1 MFIQR
6 RFAPAIVAAAL
17 ALGSMGVTLAQQPA
31 KPGPG
36 PGMGPGMMGGYG
48 PGGPGA
54 YGPGGPGYGMGPGM
68 MGGYGPGGP
77 GAYGPGGPGYGMG
90 PGMMGGGMMGGGM
103 MGPGMMGGGMMGVGP
118 GMGRALWSLDLNDN
132 QRKEVVKVQDELRKK
147 NWELAG
153 KMQDEMAKLRD
164 AYWGSD
170 KRNRSAIS
178 AAYKRLGELRQSRIE
193 NSLDAA
199 DKIEKVLSAEQR
211 EQVKRWGPW
220 WSDEVQ

>member
-1 MFIQR
+1 MVLVLRR
-6 RFAPAIVAAAL
+6 RFAHAIVAAAL
-17 ALGSMGVTLAQQPA
+17 ALGSMGVALGQQPA

-36 PGMGPGMMGGYG
+36 PGMGPGMMGGPG

-54 YGPGGPGYGMGPGM
+54 YGPGGPGGYGPGYGMGPGM
-68 MGGYGPGGP
+68 MGGYGPG
-77 GAYGPGGPGYGMG
+77 YGSGGQGGPGYGMG

-103 MGPGMMGGGMMGVGP
+103 GP
-118 GMGRALWSLDLNDN
+118 GMGRAVWSLDLNDS
-132 QRKEVVKVQDELRKK
+132 QRKEVLKVQDELRKK
-147 NWELAG
+147 NWEIAG

-170 KRNRSAIS
+170 KRNRVAIS
-178 AAYKRLGELRQSRIE
+178 AAYKRIGELRQQRVE

-199 DKIEKVLSAEQR
+199 DRIEKVLSGEQR
-211 EQVKRWGPW
+211 EQLRRWGPW

>member
-1 MFIQR
+1 MKFSAWR
-6 RFAPAIVAAAL
+6 VAAPAVTLAL
-17 ALGSMGVTLAQQPA
+17 AMGVAIAQQPA

-48 PGGPGA
+48 PGGPG
-54 YGPGGPGYGMGPGM
+54 YGMGPGM
-68 MGGYGPGGP
+68 MGGYGPGGQ
-77 GAYGPGGPGYGMG
+77 GGYGPGYGMA

-103 MGPGMMGGGMMGVGP
+103 MGPGMMGSGMMGGGMMGGGMMGP
-118 GMGRALWSLDLNDN
+118 GMGRALWSLDLNDS
-132 QRKEVVKVQDELRKK
+132 QRKEVTKVQDELRKK
-147 NWELAG
+147 NWEVAG

-170 KRNRSAIS
+170 KRDRSAIS
-178 AAYKRLGELRQSRIE
+178 AAYKRLGELRQQRFE

-199 DKIEKVLSAEQR
+199 DRIEKVLTVEQR
-211 EQVKRWGPW
+211 EQLKRWGPW

>member
-1 MFIQR
+1 MFLQR
-6 RFAPAIVAAAL
+6 KFAPAIVAAAF
-17 ALGSMGVTLAQQPA
+17 ALGSMGGALAQQPA

-48 PGGPGA
+48 PGGPGG
-54 YGPGGPGYGMGPGM
+54 YGPGYGMGPGM

-77 GAYGPGGPGYGMG
+77 GGYGPGYGMG
-90 PGMMGGGMMGGGM
+90 PGMMGGGMMGGM
-103 MGPGMMGGGMMGVGP
+103 MSPGMMGGGMMGMGP
-118 GMGRALWSLDLNDN
+118 GMGRAVWSLDLNDS
-132 QRKEVVKVQDELRKK
+132 QRKEILKVQDELRKK

-164 AYWGSD
+164 AYWGAE

-178 AAYKRLGELRQSRIE
+178 AAYKRLGELRQQRIE

-199 DKIEKVLSAEQR
+199 DKIEKVLTAEQR

-220 WSDEVQ
+220 WSDEAQ